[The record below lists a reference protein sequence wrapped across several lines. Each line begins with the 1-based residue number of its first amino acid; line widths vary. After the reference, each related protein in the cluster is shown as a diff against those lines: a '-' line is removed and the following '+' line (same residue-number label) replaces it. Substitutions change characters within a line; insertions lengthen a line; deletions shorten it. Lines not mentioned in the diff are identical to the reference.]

1 MTANANIESVSTANV
16 NVYECMFLLD
26 TNKVAGNT
34 TELSNQVHAILEK
47 HKAEILISRPW
58 DDRKLAYTVKGQ
70 TWRLLNM
77 TASLMKI
84 SFVSFSLKLTPSLLM
99 SCFLWLVKTGLLH
112 CRRFNKILRAKI
124 ISKKMIVVPVVVAVV
139 AVVVAMIARIN
150 EYFQRT
156 FVAAKLE
163 F

>member
-1 MTANANIESVSTANV
+1 
-16 NVYECMFLLD
+16 
-26 TNKVAGNT
+26 
-34 TELSNQVHAILEK
+34 
-47 HKAEILISRPW
+47 
-58 DDRKLAYTVKGQ
+58 
-70 TWRLLNM
+70 
-77 TASLMKI
+77 
-84 SFVSFSLKLTPSLLM
+84 
-99 SCFLWLVKTGLLH
+99 VKTGPLL